1 MITFEAPAIRAAFS
15 TGLYTKAELARMY
28 NCHPETITNILNRTE
43 DKDVYV
49 RTKHLDN
56 LLIMPYLD
64 YIRWLLK
71 NGNVQAT
78 VIYQKLIEMGACI
91 SLSTVSRAVK
101 RVKHELDL
109 SAIRYETA
117 PGQQA
122 QADWTDFRGY
132 TATVDGY
139 ERPLHAF
146 FLILGHSRMRYVEF
160 VTEMTTSSLIRCIEN
175 ALNYF
180 GGSPKEILFDNMPQV
195 VNRCLRDGHPHQ
207 LERELVPEFT
217 SFADYY
223 GFDIVLARIRRPQ
236 EKGKV
241 ERFVGYFKDSF
252 IPFLDKKTGHDLDE
266 LNDLARKW
274 CDKVNSNVHST
285 TGEKPI
291 DRLPLEGL
299 RKLPPIPYYE
309 ENTIKVQRDGS
320 VYFRGRVYR
329 VDESL
334 AGCTGQVYDL
344 EDTLFAK
351 IDGRSCFLGT
361 RDLPVYI
368 RKRYCRTKQ
377 TVHGQ
382 KRRTHKAS
390 SKASSLEKWLP
401 RLYGDV
407 KLNWRAYNA

>member
-1 MITFEAPAIRAAFS
+1 MITFEAPAIRADYK
-15 TGLYTKAELARMY
+15 TGLYTNTALAKKY
-28 NCHPETITNILNRTE
+28 SCHPDTITNVLKRSE

-49 RTKHLDN
+49 RTSNPDN

-64 YIRWLLK
+64 FIRELLE

-78 VIYQKLIEMGACI
+78 VIYQKLIGMGACI

-109 SAIRYETA
+109 SAIRYETT

-180 GGSPKEILFDNMPQV
+180 GGTPKEILFDNMPQV
-195 VNRCLRDGHPHQ
+195 VNRCLREGRPHQ

-241 ERFVGYFKDSF
+241 ERFVGYFKESF
-252 IPFLDKKTGHDLDE
+252 IPFLDKKTGHDLNE

-274 CDKVNSNVHST
+274 CDRVNANVHST
-285 TGEKPI
+285 TGEKPF

-309 ENTIKVQRDGS
+309 ENTINVQKDGS
-320 VYFRGRVYR
+320 VYFHGRVYH

-334 AGCTGQVYDL
+334 AGCSGEVIDL

-351 IDGRSCFLGT
+351 IDGRSFILGV

-368 RKRYCRTKQ
+368 RKRYSRTKQ

-382 KRRTHKAS
+382 KRRTYKTGT
-390 SKASSLEKWLP
+390 LDKWLP
-401 RLYGDV
+401 KLYENV
-407 KLNWRAYNA
+407 KAGWRCSCA

>member
-1 MITFEAPAIRAAFS
+1 MIEVQICRNISTRLTYCKSKAA
-15 TGLYTKAELARMY
+15 TVVLPLL
-28 NCHPETITNILNRTE
+28 PL
-43 DKDVYV
+43 
-49 RTKHLDN
+49 
-56 LLIMPYLD
+56 LLILCRTDPFNLT
-64 YIRWLLK
+64 K
-71 NGNVQAT
+71 CPT
-78 VIYQKLIEMGACI
+78 
-91 SLSTVSRAVK
+91 
-101 RVKHELDL
+101 
-109 SAIRYETA
+109 IRYETA

-180 GGSPKEILFDNMPQV
+180 GGTPKEILFDNMPQV
-195 VNRCLRDGHPHQ
+195 VNRCLREGRPHQ

-241 ERFVGYFKDSF
+241 ERFVGYFKESF
-252 IPFLDKKTGHDLDE
+252 IPFLDKKTGHDLNE

-274 CDKVNSNVHST
+274 CDRVNANVHST
-285 TGEKPI
+285 TGEKPF

-351 IDGRSCFLGT
+351 IDGRSFFLGT

-368 RKRYCRTKQ
+368 RKRYSRTKQ

-382 KRRTHKAS
+382 KRRTHRAS
-390 SKASSLEKWLP
+390 SKTSSLEKWLP
-401 RLYGDV
+401 RLYCDV
-407 KLNWRAYNA
+407 KMNWRACNA

>member
-1 MITFEAPAIRAAFS
+1 
-15 TGLYTKAELARMY
+15 
-28 NCHPETITNILNRTE
+28 
-43 DKDVYV
+43 
-49 RTKHLDN
+49 
-56 LLIMPYLD
+56 
-64 YIRWLLK
+64 
-71 NGNVQAT
+71 
-78 VIYQKLIEMGACI
+78 
-91 SLSTVSRAVK
+91 
-101 RVKHELDL
+101 
-109 SAIRYETA
+109 
-117 PGQQA
+117 
-122 QADWTDFRGY
+122 
-132 TATVDGY
+132 
-139 ERPLHAF
+139 
-146 FLILGHSRMRYVEF
+146 MRYVEF

-180 GGSPKEILFDNMPQV
+180 GGTPKEILFDNMPQV
-195 VNRCLRDGHPHQ
+195 VNRCLREGHPHQ

-241 ERFVGYFKDSF
+241 ERFVGYFKESF
-252 IPFLDKKTGHDLDE
+252 IPFLDKKTGHDLNE

-274 CDKVNSNVHST
+274 CDRVNANVHST
-285 TGEKPI
+285 TGEKPF

-351 IDGRSCFLGT
+351 LDGRSFFLGT

-368 RKRYCRTKQ
+368 RKRYSRTKQ

-382 KRRTHKAS
+382 KRRTHRAS
-390 SKASSLEKWLP
+390 SKTSSLEKWLP

-407 KLNWRAYNA
+407 KMNWRACNA

>member
-1 MITFEAPAIRAAFS
+1 
-15 TGLYTKAELARMY
+15 
-28 NCHPETITNILNRTE
+28 
-43 DKDVYV
+43 
-49 RTKHLDN
+49 
-56 LLIMPYLD
+56 
-64 YIRWLLK
+64 
-71 NGNVQAT
+71 
-78 VIYQKLIEMGACI
+78 MGAII

-122 QADWTDFRGY
+122 QADWADFRGY

-160 VTEMTTSSLIRCIEN
+160 VTEMTTASLIRCIEN

-180 GGSPKEILFDNMPQV
+180 GGTPKEILFDNMPQV
-195 VNRCLRDGHPHQ
+195 VNRCLREGHPHQ

-252 IPFLDKKTGHDLDE
+252 IPFLDKKTGHDLNE

-274 CDKVNSNVHST
+274 CDTNDL
-285 TGEKPI
+285 G
-291 DRLPLEGL
+291 DF
-299 RKLPPIPYYE
+299 YYLYF
-309 ENTIKVQRDGS
+309 NRQDFRSHDM
-320 VYFRGRVYR
+320 YFRRGVA
-329 VDESL
+329 L
-334 AGCTGQVYDL
+334 T
-344 EDTLFAK
+344 
-351 IDGRSCFLGT
+351 
-361 RDLPVYI
+361 
-368 RKRYCRTKQ
+368 
-377 TVHGQ
+377 
-382 KRRTHKAS
+382 
-390 SKASSLEKWLP
+390 ASSLRNHPVMQLNFVLFARPIPIEKLIYIPGLLADVSRTFSITKEKMDSLRGSYPIIEDFYKCFEHILEHDADTMYPINEEQILLSNSPSMERFDIIKALFLLKDESTAPKRVVYEDIDEFAVFSKNYLQQPTGAELP
-401 RLYGDV
+401 QYSP
-407 KLNWRAYNA
+407 NEITI

>member
-1 MITFEAPAIRAAFS
+1 MITNAAPAIRADFS
-15 TGLYTKAELARMY
+15 TGLYTKTELAKKY
-28 NCHPETITNILNRTE
+28 HCHPETITNVLKRTE
-43 DKDVYV
+43 DKDVYA
-49 RTKHLDN
+49 RTTNPDN
-56 LLIMPYLD
+56 LLIMPYMD
-64 YIRWLLK
+64 FIRGLLEK
-71 NGNVQAT
+71 GNVQAT
-78 VIYQKLIEMGACI
+78 VIYQKLIGMGACI

-101 RVKHELDL
+101 RLKRELDI

-122 QADWTDFRGY
+122 QADWSDFRGY
-132 TATVDGY
+132 TATIDGC

-146 FLILGHSRMRYVEF
+146 FLVLGHSRMRYVEF
-160 VTEMTTSSLIRCIEN
+160 VTEMNTSSLIRCIEN

-180 GGSPKEILFDNMPQV
+180 GGTPREILFDNMPQV
-195 VNRCLRDGHPHQ
+195 VNRCLREGHPHQ

-241 ERFVGYFKDSF
+241 ERLVGYFKDSF
-252 IPFLDKKTGHDLDE
+252 TPFLDKKTGHDLIE
-266 LNDLARKW
+266 LNALARQW
-274 CDKVNSNVHST
+274 CDKVNSNVHGT

-291 DRLPLEGL
+291 DRLSSERL
-299 RKLPPIPYYE
+299 RELPSIPYYE
-309 ENTIKVQRDGS
+309 ENTIKVQKDGS
-320 VYFRGRVYR
+320 VYFRGRVYH

-334 AGCTGQVYDL
+334 AGCSGQVIDL

-368 RKRYCRTKQ
+368 RKRYGHTKQ
-377 TVHGQ
+377 AICGQ
-382 KRRTHKAS
+382 KCRKHKS
-390 SKASSLEKWLP
+390 GTLDKWLP
-401 RLYGDV
+401 KLYENFKV
-407 KLNWRAYNA
+407 NWRVCNA

>member
-1 MITFEAPAIRAAFS
+1 
-15 TGLYTKAELARMY
+15 
-28 NCHPETITNILNRTE
+28 
-43 DKDVYV
+43 
-49 RTKHLDN
+49 
-56 LLIMPYLD
+56 MPYLD
-64 YIRWLLK
+64 YIRGLLK
-71 NGNVQAT
+71 KGNVQAT
-78 VIYQKLIEMGACI
+78 VIYQKLIEMGAII

-101 RVKHELDL
+101 HVKHELDL

-180 GGSPKEILFDNMPQV
+180 GGTPKEILFDNMPQV
-195 VNRCLRDGHPHQ
+195 VNRCLREGHPHQ

-241 ERFVGYFKDSF
+241 ERFVGYFKESF
-252 IPFLDKKTGHDLDE
+252 IPFLDKKIGHDLNE

-274 CDKVNSNVHST
+274 CDRVNANVHST
-285 TGEKPI
+285 TGEKPF

-334 AGCTGQVYDL
+334 AGCTGQIYDL

-351 IDGRSCFLGT
+351 IDGRSFFFGT

-368 RKRYCRTKQ
+368 RKRYSRTKQ

-382 KRRTHKAS
+382 KHRTHRAS
-390 SKASSLEKWLP
+390 SKTSSLEKWLP
-401 RLYGDV
+401 RLYCDV
-407 KLNWRAYNA
+407 KMNWRACNA